1 MDMSQILREVG
12 RGKRGSRDLNY
23 AEALIV
29 AENILKQQVSPAQ
42 TAAFLMAERMK
53 MENVEEM
60 EAFVHACRNSA
71 ERSSVFQDS
80 LDCAGPYDGRTKSF
94 MATYPVA
101 FVLAATG
108 LTVTL
113 HGSEPLPPK
122 WGVTLSVVL
131 REAGIDTRRMDR
143 ENARSAALHTG
154 VMYVSAEDWCEPL
167 RRLRPLREELGFR
180 TVLNTAEKLIDYNH
194 SPYLVFGV
202 FHNTFLDRIAKLLTR
217 FQYQRAYVVQGME
230 GSEDLYI
237 DRPTRVYA
245 VENGEMKLE
254 LVDPSIYD
262 LDMPVPDMIWTA
274 AKQVEVA
281 ESVLRGEGHLTFVNQ
296 VLLNA
301 GFRLYVAGRVPSIE
315 QGIYTCKQHI
325 ESGAAFRLYQQ
336 WCVSM
341 GGELPDSRTISIY
354 PASSG

>member
-12 RGKRGSRDLNY
+12 RGKRGSRDLSY
-23 AEALIV
+23 AEALVV

-71 ERSSVFQDS
+71 ERFDVFQDG
-80 LDCAGPYDGRTKSF
+80 LDCAGPYDGRTRSF
-94 MATYPVA
+94 LATYPAA
-101 FVLAATG
+101 FVLAAAG
-108 LTVTL
+108 LPVTL

-131 REAGIDTRRMDR
+131 REAGIDTRKMNR
-143 ENARSAALHTG
+143 EDARSAALHTG
-154 VMYVSAEDWCEPL
+154 VMYVSSEEWCEPL

-180 TVLNTAEKLIDYNH
+180 TVLNTAEKLMDYNH
-194 SPYLVFGV
+194 SSYLVFGV

-217 FQYQRAYVVQGME
+217 FEYKRAYVVQGME

-245 VENGEMKLE
+245 VEDGDTRLE
-254 LVDPSIYD
+254 LVDPSTYD
-262 LDMPVPDMIWTA
+262 LDMPVPDMNWTA
-274 AKQVEVA
+274 ANQIEVA
-281 ESVLRGEGHLTFVNQ
+281 ESVLRGDGHLTFVNQ

-301 GFRLYVAGRVPSIE
+301 GFRLYAAGRAASIE
-315 QGIYTCKQHI
+315 QGIYTCKGYL
-325 ESGAAFRLYQQ
+325 ESGAAYRLYQQ

-341 GGELPDSRTISIY
+341 GGELPDRSAVSIY